1 MSDYDDSNENMNAI
15 PVDGSDAGIA
25 DAGMA
30 GTAASDMAADENIAG
45 NDDSSDAAVD
55 GNAGVSPVDDVDRQ
69 TDADNGSIENNEADD
84 SLSDAGSSD
93 DKSILALYVRF
104 QLWKSELPD
113 RYRRWASDSNLNK
126 NDRDR
131 KLAFILTP
139 VFLKIITSFFTI
151 MISYGL
157 LLGYMLFSGLSF
169 ADANEPASHFYNTYL
184 GIPVALLGMAVV
196 MFSPAVRDVVK
207 LNGGYHASL
216 KPESLNR
223 DMHQKNTVMSWL
235 WIIIIGVFGGMVVW
249 MVHLAMVNGL
259 YAIGVDV
266 TGMSRSTETALTGDN
281 DPRSPDVGAIGFNG
295 ITVLT
300 ILFSLTISPVLE
312 EMVYRGF
319 IARSLVE
326 SRFMRLKDGSRSWW
340 QVLIVCMLAGLWFGI
355 GHVTGQDGMAKSIFL
370 FVFMSM
376 FGAFLS
382 WLSCVKFK
390 SIWPGALVHVAYNL
404 ITLITAAGM

>member
-25 DAGMA
+25 DAITSTNVISTD
-30 GTAASDMAADENIAG
+30 TAT
-45 NDDSSDAAVD
+45 DDSIND
-55 GNAGVSPVDDVDRQ
+55 NAEVSPVDDVDRQ
-69 TDADNGSIENNEADD
+69 TDADNGSIENNETDD
-84 SLSDAGSSD
+84 ALSDAGSSD
-93 DKSILALYVRF
+93 DKSMLALYVRF

-113 RYRRWASDSNLNK
+113 RYRRWASDSNRNK

-184 GIPVALLGMAVV
+184 GIPVALMGMAAV

-223 DMHQKNTVMSWL
+223 DMNQKNTVMSWL

-295 ITVLT
+295 ITVFT
-300 ILFSLTISPVLE
+300 MLFSLTISPVLE

-355 GHVTGQDGMAKSIFL
+355 GHVTGQDGVAKSIFL

-390 SIWPGALVHVAYNL
+390 SIWPGALVHVTYNL
-404 ITLITAAGM
+404 ITLITAASM

>member
-15 PVDGSDAGIA
+15 TVDGSDAGIA
-25 DAGMA
+25 DAITPTNVINTD
-30 GTAASDMAADENIAG
+30 TAT
-45 NDDSSDAAVD
+45 DDSIND
-55 GNAGVSPVDDVDRQ
+55 NAEVSPVDDVDRQ
-69 TDADNGSIENNEADD
+69 TDADNGSIENNETDD

-93 DKSILALYVRF
+93 DKSMLALYVRF

-113 RYRRWASDSNLNK
+113 RYRRWASDSNRNK

-184 GIPVALLGMAVV
+184 GIPVALLGMAAV

>member
-25 DAGMA
+25 DAITPTNVINTD
-30 GTAASDMAADENIAG
+30 TAT
-45 NDDSSDAAVD
+45 DDSIND
-55 GNAGVSPVDDVDRQ
+55 NAEVSPVDDVDRQ
-69 TDADNGSIENNEADD
+69 TDADNGSIENNETDD

-93 DKSILALYVRF
+93 DKSMLALYVRF

-113 RYRRWASDSNLNK
+113 RYRRWASDSNRNK

-184 GIPVALLGMAVV
+184 GIPVALLGMAAV

-295 ITVLT
+295 ITVFT
-300 ILFSLTISPVLE
+300 MLFSLTISPVLE

>member
-25 DAGMA
+25 DAITPTNVINTD
-30 GTAASDMAADENIAG
+30 TAT
-45 NDDSSDAAVD
+45 DDSIND
-55 GNAGVSPVDDVDRQ
+55 NAEVSPVDDVDRQ
-69 TDADNGSIENNEADD
+69 TDADNGSIENNETDD

-93 DKSILALYVRF
+93 DKSMLALYVRF

-113 RYRRWASDSNLNK
+113 RYRRWASDSNRNK

-184 GIPVALLGMAVV
+184 GIPVALLGMAAV

-390 SIWPGALVHVAYNL
+390 SIWPGALVHVTYNL

>member
-25 DAGMA
+25 DAITVTNVISTD
-30 GTAASDMAADENIAG
+30 TATDNSI
-45 NDDSSDAAVD
+45 ND
-55 GNAGVSPVDDVDRQ
+55 NAEVSPVDDVDRQ
-69 TDADNGSIENNEADD
+69 TDADNGSIENNETDD
-84 SLSDAGSSD
+84 ALSDAGSSD
-93 DKSILALYVRF
+93 DKSMLALYVRF

-113 RYRRWASDSNLNK
+113 RYRRWASDSNRNK

-184 GIPVALLGMAVV
+184 GIPVALMGMAAV

-295 ITVLT
+295 ITVFT
-300 ILFSLTISPVLE
+300 MLFSLTISPVLE

-326 SRFMRLKDGSRSWW
+326 SRFMRSKDGSRSWW

-355 GHVTGQDGMAKSIFL
+355 GHVTGQDGVAKSIFL

-390 SIWPGALVHVAYNL
+390 SIWPGALVHVTYNL
-404 ITLITAAGM
+404 ITLITAASM

>member
-25 DAGMA
+25 DAITSMNVISTDNA
-30 GTAASDMAADENIAG
+30 T
-45 NDDSSDAAVD
+45 DDSIND
-55 GNAGVSPVDDVDRQ
+55 NAEVSPVDDVDRQ
-69 TDADNGSIENNEADD
+69 TDADNGSIENNETDD
-84 SLSDAGSSD
+84 ALSNAGSSD
-93 DKSILALYVRF
+93 DKSMLALYVRF

-113 RYRRWASDSNLNK
+113 RYRRWASDSNRNK

-184 GIPVALLGMAVV
+184 GIPVALMGMAAV

-300 ILFSLTISPVLE
+300 MLFSLTISPVLE

-355 GHVTGQDGMAKSIFL
+355 GHVTGQDGVAKSIFL

-376 FGAFLS
+376 FGALLS

-390 SIWPGALVHVAYNL
+390 SIWPGALVHVTYNL
-404 ITLITAAGM
+404 ITLITAASM

>member
-1 MSDYDDSNENMNAI
+1 MSDYDDSNENMNATPASE
-15 PVDGSDAGIA
+15 PVTGVA
-25 DAGMA
+25 DAITPTNAIG
-30 GTAASDMAADENIAG
+30 ADDA
-45 NDDSSDAAVD
+45 SDAATD
-55 GNAGVSPVDDVDRQ
+55 DSIIINAGISPVDDVDKQ
-69 TDADNGSIENNEADD
+69 TDADNGSIEDNETDD
-84 SLSDAGSSD
+84 ALSDAGSSD
-93 DKSILALYVRF
+93 GKSMLALYVRF

-113 RYRRWASDSNLNK
+113 KYRRWASDSNKNK
-126 NDRDR
+126 DDRDR
-131 KLAFILTP
+131 KLAFVLTP
-139 VFLKIITSFFTI
+139 VFLKIITGFFTI

-196 MFSPAVRDVVK
+196 MFSPAVSDVVK

-223 DMHQKNTVMSWL
+223 DMHQKNTAMSWL

-281 DPRSPDVGAIGFNG
+281 DPRADVGAIGFNG
-295 ITVLT
+295 ITLFT
-300 ILFSLTISPVLE
+300 MLFSLTISPVLE

-355 GHVTGQDGMAKSIFL
+355 GHVTGQDGVAKSIFL

-390 SIWPGALVHVAYNL
+390 SIWPGALVHVTYNL
-404 ITLITAAGM
+404 ITLITAASM

>member
-25 DAGMA
+25 DAITPTNVINTD
-30 GTAASDMAADENIAG
+30 TAT
-45 NDDSSDAAVD
+45 DDSIND
-55 GNAGVSPVDDVDRQ
+55 NAEVSPVDDVDRQ
-69 TDADNGSIENNEADD
+69 TDADNGSIENNETDD

-93 DKSILALYVRF
+93 DKSMLALYVRF

-113 RYRRWASDSNLNK
+113 RYRRWASDSNRNK

-184 GIPVALLGMAVV
+184 GIPVALLGMAAV

-295 ITVLT
+295 ITVFT
-300 ILFSLTISPVLE
+300 MLFSLTISPVLE

-390 SIWPGALVHVAYNL
+390 SIWPGALVHVTYNL

>member
-15 PVDGSDAGIA
+15 PVNGSDAGIA
-25 DAGMA
+25 DVMTSTNAIS
-30 GTAASDMAADENIAG
+30 TDNASDTAT
-45 NDDSSDAAVD
+45 DDSIND
-55 GNAGVSPVDDVDRQ
+55 NAEVAPVDDVDKQ
-69 TDADNGSIENNEADD
+69 TDADNGSIENNETDD
-84 SLSDAGSSD
+84 SSDSDSSD
-93 DKSILALYVRF
+93 DADKFSMLSLYVKF

-113 RYRRWASDSNLNK
+113 KYRRWASDSNKNK
-126 NDRDR
+126 DDRDR

-139 VFLKIITSFFTI
+139 VFLKIITVFFTI

-223 DMHQKNTVMSWL
+223 DMHQKDAVMSWL

-295 ITVLT
+295 ITLFT
-300 ILFSLTISPVLE
+300 MLFSLTISPVLE
-312 EMVYRGF
+312 EIVYRGF
-319 IARSLVE
+319 IARSLIE

-340 QVLIVCMLAGLWFGI
+340 QVLIVCVLAGLWFGI
-355 GHVTGQDGMAKSIFL
+355 GHVTGQDNVAKSIFL

-390 SIWPGALVHVAYNL
+390 SIWPGALVHVTYNL
-404 ITLITAAGM
+404 ITLITAASM

>member
-15 PVDGSDAGIA
+15 PVNGSDAGIA
-25 DAGMA
+25 DAITPANAIG
-30 GTAASDMAADENIAG
+30 ADDA
-45 NDDSSDAAVD
+45 SDAATD
-55 GNAGVSPVDDVDRQ
+55 DSINDNAGVSPVDDVDRR
-69 TDADNGSIENNEADD
+69 TDARSVEDNETDD
-84 SLSDAGSSD
+84 ALSDAGSSD
-93 DKSILALYVRF
+93 DKSMLALYVRF

-113 RYRRWASDSNLNK
+113 RYRRWASDSNKNK
-126 NDRDR
+126 DDRDR
-131 KLAFILTP
+131 RLAFILTP
-139 VFLKIITSFFTI
+139 VFLKIITVFFTI

-223 DMHQKNTVMSWL
+223 DMHQKDAVMSWL

-295 ITVLT
+295 ITLFT
-300 ILFSLTISPVLE
+300 MLFSLTISPVLE
-312 EMVYRGF
+312 EIVYRGF

-355 GHVTGQDGMAKSIFL
+355 GHVTGQDGVAKSIFL

-390 SIWPGALVHVAYNL
+390 SIWPGALVHVTYNL
-404 ITLITAAGM
+404 ITLITAASM